1 MTQRIAILSFDLPT
15 AGKAVRILPAGQF
28 RSADGSGRPLDAPAW
43 YIDAELAAQLIA
55 RANTRSDH
63 KVIDYEHQTLRASV
77 NGKPAP
83 AAGWMSAAA
92 LEWRA
97 PAESEPGGLYVSPEW
112 TDDAA
117 AMIDAKKYRYISP
130 VFTYDKQ
137 GRVLDLLHAGLT
149 NFAGLDGL
157 TDLAALSAHFQLEQ
171 EKSMNETLKK
181 LLAALGVADTTTEAD
196 AIFAV
201 AALKAQADGA
211 QDRIATLTAQAS
223 QAPDPAKY
231 VPMATHSQTQNALA
245 ALTADFEK
253 KERDDLMEVAL
264 SDGRILAAQDAY
276 WRAQPVAALKAYL
289 EVAHPVAALTG
300 LQTGGKKPG
309 DEAADGALSDV
320 QMAVCQA
327 MNIKP
332 EDFKATQA
340 A

>member
-43 YIDAELAAQLIA
+43 YIDAELAAQLVA

-171 EKSMNETLKK
+171 EQPMKL
-181 LLAALGVADTTTEAD
+181 LLAALGLAENTTEDKAVE
-196 AIFAV
+196 AV

-211 QDRIATLTAQAS
+211 ETRIATLTAQVN
-223 QAPDPAKY
+223 QVPDPAKY
-231 VPMATHSQTQNALA
+231 VPMATHSQIQNSLA

-289 EVAHPVAALTG
+289 EVALPVAALAG
-300 LQTGGKKPG
+300 LQTGGKKPDG
-309 DEAADGALSDV
+309 KQDAGALSDTEL
-320 QMAVCQA
+320 AVCQA
-327 MNIKP
+327 MQLKP
-332 EDFKATQA
+332 EDFRATQA
-340 A
+340 AS